1 MKLLSVLL
9 IATTILSLHQP
20 NETREFSFTETRVMP
35 KMNKTTVYEGT
46 MRFHAPD
53 DLRMDYSKPAGDYT
67 LIEKDKFEVF
77 KAGKLQRLN
86 VKDPKQ
92 RMSIY
97 RATLLA
103 CLGGDVKKA
112 AELNNAKA
120 EYKTVGNTYVCTLKA
135 ENATPHDISAL
146 ELVYDRKSGRLL
158 TMTIT
163 EGNGNYTIYAENR

>member
-1 MKLLSVLL
+1 MKILSILL
-9 IATTILSLHQP
+9 IATTLLSLHTAD
-20 NETREFSFTETRVMP
+20 ETREFAFTETRVMP
-35 KMNKTTVYEGT
+35 KMNKTSVSEGT

-53 DLRMDYSKPAGDYT
+53 ELRMDYTQPEGDYT
-67 LIEKDKFEVF
+67 LIAKDRFDVF

-103 CLGGDVKKA
+103 CLGGDVEKA

-135 ENATPHDISAL
+135 ENAAPRDIATL
-146 ELVYDRKSGRLL
+146 ELVYDRKTGHLM

-163 EGNGNYTIYAENR
+163 EGNGNYTVYAAK